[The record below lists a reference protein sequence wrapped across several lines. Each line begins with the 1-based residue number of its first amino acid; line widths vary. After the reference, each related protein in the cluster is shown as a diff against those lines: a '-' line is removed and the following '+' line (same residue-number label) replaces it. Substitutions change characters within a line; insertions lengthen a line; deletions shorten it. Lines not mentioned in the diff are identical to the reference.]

1 MHHLAKPVFIRF
13 WGLLG
18 GYIKYAKN
26 LIHLPRQ
33 CLMDVAKSLIL
44 LGFLD
49 EDVDF
54 TPYLHLWKIG
64 SVDKMYGMTRDMFWK
79 LGIDE
84 W

>member
-1 MHHLAKPVFIRF
+1 MRGV
-13 WGLLG
+13 
-18 GYIKYAKN
+18 YSNDKN
-26 LIHLPRQ
+26 TLHLPRQ

-64 SVDKMYGMTRDMFWK
+64 SVDKMYGMTRDMF
-79 LGIDE
+79 
-84 W
+84 

>member
-1 MHHLAKPVFIRF
+1 M
-13 WGLLG
+13 
-18 GYIKYAKN
+18 
-26 LIHLPRQ
+26 PRQ

>member
-1 MHHLAKPVFIRF
+1 MPESKNSQRLTKSGKPRKTK
-13 WGLLG
+13 
-18 GYIKYAKN
+18 KYKST
-26 LIHLPRQ
+26 LYLPRQ

-64 SVDKMYGMTRDMFWK
+64 SVDKMYGMTRDMF
-79 LGIDE
+79 
-84 W
+84 

>member
-1 MHHLAKPVFIRF
+1 MIGEFYDTNTF
-13 WGLLG
+13 
-18 GYIKYAKN
+18 
-26 LIHLPRQ
+26 HLPRQ

-64 SVDKMYGMTRDMFWK
+64 SVDKMYGMTRDMF
-79 LGIDE
+79 
-84 W
+84 